1 LKKQWPVVSGQLIP
15 EIAQIVYVIA
25 SSNRE
30 IHSEADLLAT
40 GHLSPTT
47 YLPNLA
53 TGHWPPATNFKS
65 HPARGYLFI
74 AIATFFWGLAAV
86 MGRAVF
92 THRVHFGGQYIAYID
107 PLTLAQSRATFSLL
121 LLLPIL
127 WFKQPAALRIRP
139 RDLAQ
144 FFLLG
149 ILGLAA
155 ANYFY
160 YFAIQ
165 KTTVATAIVLQYVAP
180 IWVLLYMLARGLQH
194 ATVRRVLGVALA
206 VVGCGVAVGLV
217 AARSGFPWLGLS
229 GARFNA
235 IGVLAAELA
244 AVSFAFYNVYAQH
257 LIQKYDRWTVLLYAL
272 LGASVF
278 WQFVNPPWKI
288 AAQHYTGGQ
297 WLFLLVFAITS
308 MLVPFSFY
316 FTGLQH
322 LDPTRAVVTACLE
335 PVWAIALTALMLGE
349 LVSPMQVVG
358 ILLVLAAT
366 ILVQRP
372 DKRAALDPIIAVE
385 PIE

>member
-1 LKKQWPVVSGQLIP
+1 
-15 EIAQIVYVIA
+15 
-25 SSNRE
+25 
-30 IHSEADLLAT
+30 
-40 GHLSPTT
+40 
-47 YLPNLA
+47 
-53 TGHWPPATNFKS
+53 
-65 HPARGYLFI
+65 
-74 AIATFFWGLAAV
+74 

-127 WFKQPAALRIRP
+127 WLKQPTALRIRP

-180 IWVLLYMLARGLQH
+180 IWVLLYMLARKLQR
-194 ATVRRVLGVALA
+194 ATVRRVFGVALA
-206 VVGCGVAVGLV
+206 VIGCGVAVGLIS
-217 AARSGFPWLGLS
+217 ARSGFPWLGLS
-229 GARFNA
+229 GGRFSA

-278 WQFVNPPWKI
+278 WQFANPPWKI
-288 AAQHYTGGQ
+288 AAQHYSSGQ
-297 WLFLLVFAITS
+297 WLFLLAFAITS

-316 FTGLQH
+316 FAGLQH

-358 ILLVLAAT
+358 IVLVLTAT

-372 DKRAALDPIIAVE
+372 DKHAAREPIIAVE

>member
-1 LKKQWPVVSGQLIP
+1 LNV
-15 EIAQIVYVIA
+15 
-25 SSNRE
+25 
-30 IHSEADLLAT
+30 
-40 GHLSPTT
+40 LSHTR
-47 YLPNLA
+47 
-53 TGHWPPATNFKS
+53 H
-65 HPARGYLFI
+65 HPGRGYLFI

-121 LLLPIL
+121 LLLPIVWL
-127 WFKQPAALRIRP
+127 KQPASLRIRL

-180 IWVLLYMLARGLQH
+180 IWVLLYMLARKLQH
-194 ATVRRVLGVALA
+194 ATVRRVFGVALA
-206 VVGCGVAVGLV
+206 VVGCGVAVGLIS
-217 AARSGFPWLGLS
+217 ARSGFPWLGLS
-229 GARFNA
+229 GARFSA

-278 WQFVNPPWKI
+278 WQFLNPPWKI
-288 AAQHYTGGQ
+288 AAQHYSGGQ
-297 WLFLLVFAITS
+297 WLFLLAFAITS

-358 ILLVLAAT
+358 IVLVLAAT

-372 DKRAALDPIIAVE
+372 DKRTAREPIIALE

>member
-1 LKKQWPVVSGQLIP
+1 
-15 EIAQIVYVIA
+15 
-25 SSNRE
+25 
-30 IHSEADLLAT
+30 
-40 GHLSPTT
+40 
-47 YLPNLA
+47 
-53 TGHWPPATNFKS
+53 
-65 HPARGYLFI
+65 
-74 AIATFFWGLAAV
+74 

-92 THRVHFGGQYIAYID
+92 THRVHFNGQYVAFID

-127 WFKQPAALRIRP
+127 WLKQPASLRIRL

-155 ANYFY
+155 SNFFY

-180 IWVLLYMLARGLQH
+180 IWVLLYMLVRRLQH
-194 ATVRRVLGVALA
+194 ATVQRVLGVALA
-206 VVGCGVAVGLV
+206 VSGCGVAVGLIS
-217 AARSGFPWLGLS
+217 ARSGFPWLGLS
-229 GARFNA
+229 GAHFST
-235 IGVLAAELA
+235 IGVLAAEGA

-272 LGASVF
+272 LGASAF
-278 WQFVNPPWKI
+278 WQFVNPPWNI
-288 AAQHYTGGQ
+288 AAQHYSSAQ
-297 WLFLLVFAITS
+297 WLFLVVFATTS

-316 FTGLQH
+316 FAGLQH

-358 ILLVLAAT
+358 IVLVLAAT

-372 DKRAALDPIIAVE
+372 DKHAAREPVIAVE

>member
-1 LKKQWPVVSGQLIP
+1 MPK
-15 EIAQIVYVIA
+15 
-25 SSNRE
+25 
-30 IHSEADLLAT
+30 LAT
-40 GHLSPTT
+40 QHQPLTPQAHPT
-47 YLPNLA
+47 
-53 TGHWPPATNFKS
+53 
-65 HPARGYLFI
+65 RGYLFI

-127 WFKQPAALRIRP
+127 WIRQPGVLRIRAK
-139 RDLAQ
+139 DLAQ

-155 ANYFY
+155 SNFFY

-165 KTTVATAIVLQYVAP
+165 KTSVATAIVLQYVAP
-180 IWVLLYMLARGLQH
+180 VWVLLYMLARRLQH
-194 ATVRRVLGVALA
+194 ATVQRVFGVGLA
-206 VVGCGVAVGLV
+206 VIGCGVAVGLIS
-217 AARSGFPWLGLS
+217 ARSGFPWLGLS
-229 GARFNA
+229 GARFST
-235 IGVLAAELA
+235 IGVLAAEAA

-257 LIQKYDRWTVLLYAL
+257 LIQKYDRWRVLLYAL

-278 WQFVNPPWKI
+278 WLVVNPPWKI
-288 AAQHYTGGQ
+288 AAQHYSGGQ
-297 WLFLLVFAITS
+297 WLFLLAFSIAS

-316 FTGLQH
+316 FAGLQH

-358 ILLVLAAT
+358 IGLVLAAT

-372 DKRAALDPIIAVE
+372 DKHAIREPIIAVE